1 MHDLAAILHPPGRFE
16 LAARAAALWLAREEC
31 GRQVARL
38 AGLGANAAVEPGAR
52 QFVTAD
58 GRLVDNGWL
67 WLERA
72 SVRTI
77 EAAEQVFHSDS
88 SALLLG
94 EYSQAAL
101 IASSGETKRIARVE
115 PLGDRWRLVD
125 EAGRLL
131 LGGSRD
137 RYDRPCPA
145 EEAGQGMDRMPIRV
159 ALIGE
164 RDHLREVYPAN
175 QAALGDAA
183 DHLGVTVEVRIVSP
197 LGLERADARSLL
209 GEVDALVLPG
219 GCDGRQI
226 EGQILLAGLALAL
239 QVPTLGLC
247 FGMQSMAT
255 AVIRDRLGHLE
266 AVLEELDPEAPVH
279 SFIALRDQ
287 RGAQRHRLG
296 AATSRLR
303 PGSRVANF
311 HAAHTIGERMNHRY
325 RLAPRWRHSLET
337 AGISISAWSTDDP
350 GITDAIEAR
359 GEAFFVGIQGHP
371 ELSSSARHPHP
382 GFIALL
388 EAALAR
394 R

>member
-16 LAARAAALWLAREEC
+16 LAARAAALWLAREGGE
-31 GRQVARL
+31 RRVARL
-38 AGLGANAAVEPGAR
+38 GGLGADATLETPTR

-72 SVRTI
+72 SLRSI
-77 EAAEQVFHSDS
+77 EAADQDTDTDP

-94 EYSQAAL
+94 EYSQVAL
-101 IASSGETKRIARVE
+101 IASSGETKRVARVE

-131 LGGSRD
+131 LDGSRD
-137 RYDRPCPA
+137 RYDRPCLSG
-145 EEAGQGMDRMPIRV
+145 EAGPGMDRLPVRV

-183 DHLGVTVEVRIVSP
+183 DRLGVTVEVRIVSA
-197 LGLERADARSLL
+197 LGLERGDAKSLL

-255 AVIRDRLGHLE
+255 AVIRDRLGHPG
-266 AVLEELDPEAPVH
+266 AALEELDPEAPVH

-296 AATSRLR
+296 SASSLLR
-303 PGSRVANF
+303 PGSRVAGF
-311 HAAHTIGERMNHRY
+311 HAAHTIVERMNHRY
-325 RLAPRWRHSLET
+325 RLAPRWFDSLET

-371 ELSSSARHPHP
+371 ELSSSPRHPHP
-382 GFIALL
+382 GFVALL